1 MKVGIVGAGIFGMA
15 AAIEL
20 RGRGH
25 AVTVF
30 DQGRVPY
37 ENATS
42 TDVSKGIR
50 RMWYAGDNETY
61 VELVERAAV
70 QWRKWEE
77 DFDGPVYHQ
86 TGGISIL
93 DSFEPGDP
101 MHESW
106 LYLTGRGATELEVM
120 NAAEA
125 RDRFPQFVVHDGET
139 VVHDRWSG
147 YIESG
152 RAVENLAR
160 LAREDGVGVREEAQ
174 VSEVAES
181 AAVAT
186 IAVDGSRE
194 EFDRVVVAAGVWV
207 GRLLPA
213 VGDNVMVTHQEML
226 LIEVEDRAL
235 FAPPRMPVWGVDPD
249 GQGWYGF
256 PRLREGYVKISKEP
270 LGEVVDPDF
279 DRDGTE
285 AFREETLEF
294 LRDRIPRMAAG
305 RVVDGRTCLYTSTP
319 DDHFIID
326 WAPGHQRVLM
336 AGGGSGHGFKFGGSI
351 GPVIADALEDR
362 DNPLGHRFRIG
373 DRFTNARSCPEESRG
388 FARPEQG

>member
-1 MKVGIVGAGIFGMA
+1 MMA
-15 AAIEL
+15 
-20 RGRGH
+20 R
-25 AVTVF
+25 
-30 DQGRVPY
+30 
-37 ENATS
+37 
-42 TDVSKGIR
+42 
-50 RMWYAGDNETY
+50 
-61 VELVERAAV
+61 
-70 QWRKWEE
+70 
-77 DFDGPVYHQ
+77 
-86 TGGISIL
+86 
-93 DSFEPGDP
+93 
-101 MHESW
+101 
-106 LYLTGRGATELEVM
+106 
-120 NAAEA
+120 
-125 RDRFPQFVVHDGET
+125 T

-373 DRFTNARSCPEESRG
+373 DRFTNARSRPEESRG